1 MSSLLVIVIFLLSA
15 AAGGG
20 IMLAFI
26 VLARTPQPESP
37 TGPVGLRGQVEGAF
51 QAVAERVSERE
62 RKQGRVTLPE
72 RLARAGLRL
81 KPSEYVMLQVGGAAG
96 LAFLCYL
103 RFGFSPVV
111 LVGLLGGLLAPGLY
125 VRFVTGRRLKQ
136 LNSQLV
142 DVLSLMANSLRAG
155 HSLPQTL
162 ELISRDS
169 RPPIADEFTRC
180 IRELHVGGSMD
191 TAMTN
196 MARRSGSEDLELM
209 VTAILVQLSVGG
221 NLAGMLETIAHT
233 VRERVRIKGEISAA
247 TAQGRMSGWVVTG
260 LPVAVAAI
268 LYVISPTYFR
278 PMTQQLLGW
287 IMLGAAAVLI
297 FIGNLVISKI
307 VKIEV

>member
-1 MSSLLVIVIFLLSA
+1 MLLPLLLFGLSGL
-15 AAGGG
+15 AGGG
-20 IMLAFI
+20 ILMAFV
-26 VLARTPQPESP
+26 VLARTPVPDTAEG
-37 TGPVGLRGQVEGAF
+37 TGLRGQVEGAF

-62 RKQGRVTLPE
+62 RRRGRATLPE

-81 KPSEYVMLQVGGAAG
+81 KPSEYLMLQAGSALG
-96 LAFLCYL
+96 LALLAYL
-103 RFGFSPVV
+103 RFGVSVV
-111 LVGLLGGLLAPGLY
+111 VPIAAVLGMLLPGFY
-125 VRFVTGRRLKQ
+125 VRFLTGRRLKQ
-136 LNSQLV
+136 LNGQLV

-162 ELISRDS
+162 ELISRDA

-180 IRELHVGGSMD
+180 VRELQVGGSPD
-191 TAMTN
+191 VALGS

-209 VTAILVQLSVGG
+209 VTAILVQLTVGG

-260 LPVAVAAI
+260 LPVVVAGI
-268 LYVISPTYFR
+268 LFLISPTYFR

-287 IMLGAAAVLI
+287 IMLGAAGLLI
-297 FIGNLVISKI
+297 LVGNLVISRI
-307 VKIEV
+307 VRIEV